1 MSVAELHAGVREGA
15 EREALALLISSLN
28 VADLTAEIATR
39 GGLLR
44 RDYGRSH
51 GVGLNDALIAAT
63 ALEQDLQLLTLNV
76 KHYPAVDK
84 QQVKKA
90 YIKV

>member
-1 MSVAELHAGVREGA
+1 MAQ
-15 EREALALLISSLN
+15 LISSLD
-28 VADLTAEIATR
+28 VADLTTETATR

-76 KHYPAVDK
+76 KHYPALGK
-84 QQVKKA
+84 QQMTKA
-90 YIKV
+90 YSNA